1 MRVLIVEDDPAS
13 RKFMQDTVKSQ
24 SHEVKTAADGL
35 QGLSLFK
42 EFKPHLVFSDIQM
55 PKMDGLELLKRIR
68 DMSPETL
75 VVMITA
81 FGSEEYAIKAL
92 RLHANNYL
100 NKPIRHHDLLPLLQK
115 YSALVEPA
123 GSVGQE
129 KKKEDQQQQKFIFEN
144 NFSNIN
150 EFLHLLVNDLD
161 KDVLLDVRVGL
172 YELLVNAIEHGNLEI
187 SKEEKF
193 NALNK
198 GPFGLEELHKKCKL
212 DPRFAGR
219 KIVVELTKDDVAF
232 EWLIKDEG
240 KGFDYEHVLRNAGPM
255 GNIEAK
261 GIYIAQFHF
270 DELEFLGRG
279 NQVRARKLKTVS
291 T

>member
-13 RKFMQDTVKSQ
+13 RELMGDMIKLEGHDLR
-24 SHEVKTAADGL
+24 TAEEGY

-55 PKMDGLELLKRIR
+55 PKMDGLELLQRIR
-68 DMSPETL
+68 DISPKTI
-75 VVMITA
+75 VVMMTA
-81 FGSEEYAIKAL
+81 FGCEEYALKAL
-92 RLHANNYL
+92 RLRANNYL
-100 NKPIRHHDLLPLLQK
+100 QKPIRHDDILPLLEK
-115 YSALVEPA
+115 YSALVASADSLQP
-123 GSVGQE
+123 GKTG
-129 KKKEDQQQQKFIFEN
+129 EDQQRKFIFEN

-193 NALNK
+193 NVLNK

-240 KGFDYEHVLRNAGPM
+240 QGFDCEKVLKKPDTIRSV
-255 GNIEAK
+255 EFK
-261 GIYIAQFHF
+261 GVTLAQFHF
-270 DELEFLGRG
+270 DMLEFVGKG

-291 T
+291 A